1 VSDDLIDSPVE
12 TDAEAESLIPDL
24 QLPDDPA
31 AAVQVLASALDEAWK
46 SEATHL
52 DDLRR
57 VAAEFDNFRKRSM
70 RDQQE
75 MTERASQRVVEA
87 LLPVLDSF
95 DGAFSHEAQSPSEES
110 LLAGVQSTFHQLME
124 VLSGEGLAA
133 IATDG
138 ETFDPTVHEAVAG
151 GGGDDLVITSELRRG
166 YTMQDRVI
174 RPALVA
180 VAPRHQEG
188 HEEEG
193 PDQE

>member
-1 VSDDLIDSPVE
+1 VSDDLIDAPVE
-12 TDAEAESLIPDL
+12 TDPAPEQLIPDL

-31 AAVQVLASALDEAWK
+31 AAVEVLTGALDEAWK
-46 SEATHL
+46 SDAMHL

-95 DGAFSHEAQSPSEES
+95 DGAFGHTAQSPSEE
-110 LLAGVQSTFHQLME
+110 LLLTGVQSTFHQLMD
-124 VLSGEGLAA
+124 VLGREGLVA

-138 ETFDPTVHEAVAG
+138 ETFDPAVHEAVAG

-166 YTMQDRVI
+166 YTLRDRVI

-180 VAPRHQEG
+180 VAPRH
-188 HEEEG
+188 EEEG

>member
-1 VSDDLIDSPVE
+1 VSDDLIDSQVE
-12 TDAEAESLIPDL
+12 ADTVAEPLIPDL

-31 AAVQVLASALDEAWK
+31 AAVEVLTGALDEAWK

-124 VLSGEGLAA
+124 VLGGEGLAA

>member
-1 VSDDLIDSPVE
+1 MSDDLIDSPVE
-12 TDAEAESLIPDL
+12 TDAVAEPLIPDL

-31 AAVQVLASALDEAWK
+31 AAVEVLTGALDEAWK
-46 SEATHL
+46 SEAMHL

-95 DGAFSHEAQSPSEES
+95 DGAFGHTAQSPSEEQ
-110 LLAGVQSTFHQLME
+110 LLAGVHSTFHQLMD
-124 VLSGEGLAA
+124 VLGREGLTV

-180 VAPRHQEG
+180 VAPREG
-188 HEEEG
+188 EG

>member
-1 VSDDLIDSPVE
+1 MSDDLIDSPVE
-12 TDAEAESLIPDL
+12 TDAVAEPLIPDL

-31 AAVQVLASALDEAWK
+31 AAVEVLTGALDEAWK
-46 SEATHL
+46 SEAMHL

-95 DGAFSHEAQSPSEES
+95 DGAFDHAAQSPSEEQ
-110 LLAGVQSTFHQLME
+110 LLAGVQRTFHQLME
-124 VLSGEGLAA
+124 ILGREGLVA

-151 GGGDDLVITSELRRG
+151 GGGDDLVITSEMRRG

-174 RPALVA
+174 RPSLVA
-180 VAPRHQEG
+180 VAPREG
-188 HEEEG
+188 EG

>member
-1 VSDDLIDSPVE
+1 MSDDLLDTPLE
-12 TDAEAESLIPDL
+12 TDPAAELLIPDL
-24 QLPDDPA
+24 ELPDDPA
-31 AAVQVLASALDEAWK
+31 AAVEVLTGALDEARK

-75 MTERASQRVVEA
+75 MTERASQRVIEA

-95 DGAFSHEAQSPSEES
+95 DGAFGHTAQSPSEEL
-110 LLAGVQSTFHQLME
+110 LLAGVHSTFHQLME
-124 VLSGEGLAA
+124 VLGREGLAA

-138 ETFDPTVHEAVAG
+138 EAFDPTVHEAVAG

-166 YTMQDRVI
+166 YTMRDRVL

-180 VAPRHQEG
+180 VAPRHDG
-188 HEEEG
+188 EG

>member
-12 TDAEAESLIPDL
+12 TDAVAEPVIPDL

-31 AAVQVLASALDEAWK
+31 AAVEVLTGALDEAWK
-46 SEATHL
+46 SEAMHL

-57 VAAEFDNFRKRSM
+57 VAAEFDNFRKRST
-70 RDQQE
+70 RDQHE

-95 DGAFSHEAQSPSEES
+95 DGAFGHAAQSPSEEQ
-110 LLAGVQSTFHQLME
+110 LLAGVQRTFHQLME
-124 VLSGEGLAA
+124 ILGREGLTA

-138 ETFDPTVHEAVAG
+138 ETFDPTVHEAVAR
-151 GGGDDLVITSELRRG
+151 GGGDDLVITSEMRRG

-180 VAPRHQEG
+180 VAPREG
-188 HEEEG
+188 EG

>member
-1 VSDDLIDSPVE
+1 VSDDLLETPTE
-12 TDAEAESLIPDL
+12 TDPAAEPLIPDL
-24 QLPDDPA
+24 ELPDDPA
-31 AAVQVLASALDEAWK
+31 AAVEVLTGALDEAWK
-46 SEATHL
+46 SEAMHL

-75 MTERASQRVVEA
+75 MTERASQRVIEA

-95 DGAFSHEAQSPSEES
+95 DGAFGHTAQSPSEEL
-110 LLAGVQSTFHQLME
+110 LLAGVHSTFHQLME
-124 VLSGEGLAA
+124 VLGREGLAA
-133 IATDG
+133 IATEG
-138 ETFDPTVHEAVAG
+138 EAFDPTVHEAVAG

-166 YTMQDRVI
+166 YTMHDRVL

-180 VAPRHQEG
+180 VAPRED
-188 HEEEG
+188 EEG